1 MISRIDVTSVRL
13 LFVVA
18 FCGPGTIASGQ
29 APQTPGPE
37 HAHLQQ
43 MVGDWDVVME
53 MAGQKSKGTATYK
66 SICDGMWVASDFDC
80 DLGGISYQG
89 HGMDGYDQ
97 LGKKYIGF
105 WFDSMT
111 SAPMQFE
118 GSFDAEH
125 KILTM
130 NGASPGPD
138 GKPQRFRSTTEL
150 KGPDQMTF
158 KMFMVSAADGKADLS
173 FTIDY
178 SRRKSARQ

>member
-1 MISRIDVTSVRL
+1 MISRIVASSARL
-13 LFVVA
+13 WIVVA
-18 FCGPGTIASGQ
+18 LCGTGIGVLAQ

-43 MVGDWDVVME
+43 MVGDWDVLME

-97 LGKKYIGF
+97 LRKKYIGF

-125 KILTM
+125 NILTM
-130 NGASPGPD
+130 SGASRGPD
-138 GKPQRFRSTTEL
+138 GKPQRFRSTTEM

-173 FTIDY
+173 FTIEY